1 MRSEYDSASEEVQ
14 MFKSKVEDALKN
26 SENMRKDINESL
38 SEVILDAPEYEF
50 RPVMDLYKSNI
61 SKFRAIYQDQQSLNI
76 KTKSLRFRGDE
87 EAVCQKLL
95 EELIVE
101 WDEQEGK
108 CESEEEEDRKNPVE
122 SLQSE

>member
-1 MRSEYDSASEEVQ
+1 

-61 SKFRAIYQDQQSLNI
+61 SKFRAIYPDQQSLNI

>member
-1 MRSEYDSASEEVQ
+1 